1 VTEPDE
7 RSSDPTP
14 DTDTLRQAWSIV
26 VATARVLVPST
37 LLASLFF
44 YFGLRYTQDHYLQY
58 GLDESGLGFSTTDYV
73 VRSLNVTVQPARV
86 VAVVVAV
93 AVGLHIGLSAALQVA
108 HRSRPGSDERLARR
122 LGGGLVVVGTVG
134 MLLFW
139 SPGRLDVEP
148 LTSSVGWLV
157 SLATVLYGL
166 YLARKR
172 TRGEGGGVSRLVAE
186 ALSDGE
192 RRIVGSV
199 LLGTAVVL
207 VVHGAFEVTRAYAHE
222 RALQQ
227 AMQNEASPWNFPLVR
242 IYSRVDLAL
251 DDRLNVDEDLLPGD
265 AGAYR
270 YRYENMRLFLQQN
283 GRVVLWPADR
293 SPRSGMFILHE
304 SDEIRIE
311 YLPELR

>member
-7 RSSDPTP
+7 RPPDSTP
-14 DTDTLRQAWSIV
+14 DADTFRQAWSIV
-26 VATARVLVPST
+26 VAAARVLVPST

-108 HRSRPGSDERLARR
+108 HRSRSGSDERLARR
-122 LGGGLVVVGTVG
+122 LGAVLVAAGTVG

-148 LTSSVGWLV
+148 LTSSLWWLV
-157 SLATVLYGL
+157 SLLTVLYGL
-166 YLARKR
+166 YLGGKR
-172 TRGEGGGVSRLVAE
+172 PRGEGRVRRFLAE
-186 ALSDGE
+186 ALGDGE
-192 RRIVGSV
+192 WRIVGSV

-242 IYSRVDLAL
+242 IYSTIDLAL
-251 DDRLNVDEDLLPGD
+251 DDRLDVDEDLLPGE

-270 YRYENMRLFLQQN
+270 YRYEDMRLFLQQN
-283 GRVVLWPADR
+283 GRLVLWPADR